1 MSSVQPTLWNP
12 SAVDND
18 RSFTMRPY
26 QSEAVVSIY
35 NEWDVENVDSTLLV
49 QATGLG
55 KTVCLSEV
63 IRQWDDSRGRI
74 LVMAHR
80 DELIFQAVNKIADH
94 TGERP
99 QIEMAKYRASP
110 HVWMAESNVIVTTVQ
125 TMSKPKRMERF
136 DPHDFGLLVIDEAHH
151 APAAS
156 YRRVIEHFSVG
167 GLKVL
172 GVTATP
178 HRKDKKAMGAIFES
192 CASEMNIL
200 DGIEGGW
207 LCDIEQKYVVVD
219 GLDFSSVR
227 TTAGDLNERD
237 LAELLGGAV
246 SDEEEEA
253 LRKQEAMIHKIVG
266 PTIEEADGRPT
277 LVFAVTKEHAR
288 RLTEVFN
295 RHDGVTAACVLAET
309 PRDERRDIIRRF
321 QNYDLQVL
329 VGVGVFTEG
338 FDAPATA
345 CVAIAR
351 PTKSTLL
358 YTQMIGRGTR
368 PLPGLVDEHDTAS
381 DRINAILESE
391 KPSVT
396 ILDFVGNSG
405 RHKLVSSADVLGGE
419 YDLEDIAA
427 AREAV
432 QNGGEAGNMRDALRD
447 ALEDRER
454 REEEER
460 RREEERK
467 AELQRRLRIRAEAQ
481 YRSQAVDPFGN
492 QSVPD
497 RIIGSFRGGAS
508 DKQIKF
514 LAVLGVPEERS
525 RSFTQAQAGAV
536 ISDLAGREG
545 RDWIMRFGKHKG
557 KALKDVPPGYLHW
570 AAGEIDHPEFR
581 KNLGMFRGG
590 V

>member
-1 MSSVQPTLWNP
+1 MSADQHTLWQTATP
-12 SAVDND
+12 KTD
-18 RSFTMRPY
+18 RSFTLRPY
-26 QSEAVVSIY
+26 QEDSVVSIY
-35 NEWDVENVDSTLLV
+35 NEWDVLNVDATLLV

-55 KTVCLSEV
+55 KTISFAEV
-63 IRQWDDSRGRI
+63 IRQWDASRGRI

-99 QIEMAKYRASP
+99 QIEMAKFRASSE
-110 HVWMAESNVIVTTVQ
+110 VWMSESNVIVTTVQ
-125 TMSKPKRMERF
+125 TMSKPRRMQRF
-136 DPHDFGLLVIDEAHH
+136 RPEEFGLLIIDEAHH
-151 APAAS
+151 TPAAS
-156 YRRVIEHFSVG
+156 YRRVIEYFSQD

-200 DGIEGGW
+200 DGIEEGW
-207 LCDIEQKYVVVD
+207 LCDINQKYVVVE

-237 LAELLGGAV
+237 LAELLGGAI

-253 LRKQEAMIHKIVG
+253 VRKQEAMIHKIVG

-338 FDAPATA
+338 FDAPATS

-368 PLPGLVDEHDTAS
+368 PLPGLVDEHDNS
-381 DRINAILESE
+381 DDRVNAILESE

-396 ILDFVGNSG
+396 VLDFVGNSG

-419 YDLEDIAA
+419 YDLDDIAA
-427 AREAV
+427 AREAI
-432 QNGGEAGNMRDALRD
+432 QDGGEASNMRDALRE
-447 ALEDRER
+447 A
-454 REEEER
+454 EEER
-460 RREEERK
+460 RREEERQ

-481 YRSQAVDPFGN
+481 YRSQTVNPFN
-492 QSVPD
+492 NDSVPD
-497 RIIGSFRGGAS
+497 RFMGSFRGGAS
-508 DKQIKF
+508 DKQINF
-514 LAVLGVPEERS
+514 LALLGVPEESS
-525 RSFTQAQAGAV
+525 RSFTQSQAGAV
-536 ISDLAGREG
+536 ISDRAGREG
-545 RDWIMRFGKHKG
+545 ADWIMRFGKHKG
-557 KALKDVPPGYLHW
+557 KALKDVPSGYLGW
-570 AAGEIDHPEFR
+570 AAREVDHPEFR
-581 KNLGMFRGG
+581 KHLSIFRSAR
-590 V
+590 

>member
-1 MSSVQPTLWNP
+1 LSSEQPTLWQTETP
-12 SAVDND
+12 KID
-18 RSFTMRPY
+18 RSFTLRPY
-26 QSEAVVSIY
+26 QDFAVVSIY
-35 NEWDVENVDSTLLV
+35 NEWDVANVDSTLLV

-55 KTVCLSEV
+55 KTVTFAEV

-94 TGERP
+94 VGERP
-99 QIEMAKYRASP
+99 QIEMAKFRASRD
-110 HVWMAESNVIVTTVQ
+110 VWMSESNVIVTTVQ
-125 TMSKPKRMERF
+125 TMSKPRRMERF
-136 DPHDFGLLVIDEAHH
+136 DPQEFGLLIIDEAHH
-151 APAAS
+151 TPAAS
-156 YRRVIEHFSVG
+156 YRRVIEYFSQG

-178 HRKDKKAMGAIFES
+178 HRKDKKAMGAIYES
-192 CASEMNIL
+192 SASEMNIL
-200 DGIEGGW
+200 DGIEEGW
-207 LCDIEQKYVVVD
+207 LCDIDQKYVVVD

-227 TTAGDLNERD
+227 TTAGDLNDRD

-246 SDEEEEA
+246 SDEEEESI
-253 LRKQEAMIHKIVG
+253 RKQEAMIHKIVG
-266 PTIEEADGRPT
+266 PTIEEANGRPT

-368 PLPGLVDEHDTAS
+368 PLPGLVDEHDTPEG
-381 DRINAILESE
+381 RLNAILESE

-396 ILDFVGNSG
+396 VLDFVGNSG

-427 AREAV
+427 AREDV
-432 QNGGEAGNMRDALRD
+432 QNGGEASNMRDALRE
-447 ALEDRER
+447 ALENRER
-454 REEEER
+454 LEEAER
-460 RREEERK
+460 KREEERK

-481 YRSQAVDPFGN
+481 YRSRAVNPFN
-492 QSVPD
+492 NDSVPD
-497 RIIGSFRGGAS
+497 RFVGSFRGGAS

-514 LAVLGVPEERS
+514 LAALGIPEEKS
-525 RSFTQAQAGAV
+525 RSFTQSQAGAV

-545 RDWIMRFGKHKG
+545 ADWIMRFGKHKG
-557 KALKDVPPGYLHW
+557 KALKHVPPGYLGW
-570 AAGEIDHPEFR
+570 AATEVEHPEFR
-581 KNLGMFRGG
+581 KNLSLFRSAQ
-590 V
+590 

>member
-1 MSSVQPTLWNP
+1 MSADQHTLWQTATP
-12 SAVDND
+12 KTD
-18 RSFTMRPY
+18 RSFTLRPY
-26 QSEAVVSIY
+26 QEDSVVSIY
-35 NEWDVENVDSTLLV
+35 NEWDVLNVDATLLV

-55 KTVCLSEV
+55 KTISFAEV
-63 IRQWDDSRGRI
+63 IRQWDASRGRI

-99 QIEMAKYRASP
+99 QIEMAKFRASSE
-110 HVWMAESNVIVTTVQ
+110 VWMSESNVIVTTVQ
-125 TMSKPKRMERF
+125 TMSKPRRMQRF
-136 DPHDFGLLVIDEAHH
+136 RPEEFGLLIIDEAHH
-151 APAAS
+151 TPAAS
-156 YRRVIEHFSVG
+156 YRRVIEYFSQD

-200 DGIEGGW
+200 DGIEEGW
-207 LCDIEQKYVVVD
+207 LCDINQKYVVVE

-237 LAELLGGAV
+237 LAELLGGAI

-253 LRKQEAMIHKIVG
+253 VRKQEAMIHKIVG

-338 FDAPATA
+338 FDAPATS

-368 PLPGLVDEHDTAS
+368 PLPGLVDEHDNS
-381 DRINAILESE
+381 DDRVNAILESE

-396 ILDFVGNSG
+396 VLDFVGNSG

-419 YDLEDIAA
+419 YDLDDIAA
-427 AREAV
+427 AREAI
-432 QNGGEAGNMRDALRD
+432 QDGGEASNMRDALRE
-447 ALEDRER
+447 AQ
-454 REEEER
+454 EEER
-460 RREEERK
+460 RREEERQ

-481 YRSQAVDPFGN
+481 YRSQTVNPFN
-492 QSVPD
+492 NDSVPD
-497 RIIGSFRGGAS
+497 RFMGSFRGGAS
-508 DKQIKF
+508 DKQINF
-514 LAVLGVPEERS
+514 LALLGVPEESS
-525 RSFTQAQAGAV
+525 RSFTQSQAGAV
-536 ISDLAGREG
+536 ISDRAGREG
-545 RDWIMRFGKHKG
+545 ADWIMRFGKHKG
-557 KALKDVPPGYLHW
+557 KALKDVPSGYLGW
-570 AAGEIDHPEFR
+570 AAREVDHPEFR
-581 KNLGMFRGG
+581 KHLSIFRSAR
-590 V
+590 

>member
-1 MSSVQPTLWNP
+1 VSADQHTLWQTATP
-12 SAVDND
+12 KTD
-18 RSFTMRPY
+18 RSFTLRPY
-26 QSEAVVSIY
+26 QEDSVVSIY
-35 NEWDVENVDSTLLV
+35 NEWDVLNVDATLLV

-55 KTVCLSEV
+55 KTISFAEV
-63 IRQWDDSRGRI
+63 IRQWDASRGRI

-99 QIEMAKYRASP
+99 QIEMAKFRASSE
-110 HVWMAESNVIVTTVQ
+110 VWMSESNVIVTTVQ
-125 TMSKPKRMERF
+125 TMSKPRRMQRF
-136 DPHDFGLLVIDEAHH
+136 RPEEFGLLIIDEAHH
-151 APAAS
+151 TPAAS
-156 YRRVIEHFSVG
+156 YRRVIEYFSQD

-200 DGIEGGW
+200 DGIEEGW
-207 LCDIEQKYVVVD
+207 LCDINQKYVVVE

-237 LAELLGGAV
+237 LAELLGGAI

-253 LRKQEAMIHKIVG
+253 VRKQEAMIHKIVG

-338 FDAPATA
+338 FDAPATS

-368 PLPGLVDEHDTAS
+368 PLPGLVDEHDNS
-381 DRINAILESE
+381 DDRVNAILESE

-396 ILDFVGNSG
+396 VLDFVGNSG

-419 YDLEDIAA
+419 YDLDDIAA
-427 AREAV
+427 AREAI
-432 QNGGEAGNMRDALRD
+432 QDGGEASNMRDALRE
-447 ALEDRER
+447 AQ
-454 REEEER
+454 EEER
-460 RREEERK
+460 RREEERQ

-481 YRSQAVDPFGN
+481 YRSQTVNPFN
-492 QSVPD
+492 NDSVPD
-497 RIIGSFRGGAS
+497 RFMGSFRGGAS
-508 DKQIKF
+508 DKQINF
-514 LAVLGVPEERS
+514 LALLGVPEESS
-525 RSFTQAQAGAV
+525 RSFTQSQAGAV
-536 ISDLAGREG
+536 ISDRAGREG
-545 RDWIMRFGKHKG
+545 ADWIMRFGKHKG
-557 KALKDVPPGYLHW
+557 KALKDVPSGYLGW
-570 AAGEIDHPEFR
+570 AAREVDHPEFR
-581 KNLGMFRGG
+581 KHLSIFRSAR
-590 V
+590 